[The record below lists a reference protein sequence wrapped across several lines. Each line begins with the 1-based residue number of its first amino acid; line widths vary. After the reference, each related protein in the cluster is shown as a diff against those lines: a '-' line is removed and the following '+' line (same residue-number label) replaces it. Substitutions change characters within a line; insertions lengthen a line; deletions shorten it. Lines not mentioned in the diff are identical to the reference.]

1 MKLKNSLCTGMMAQ
15 WIKAAMPKSDNTKSI
30 IRMHTVKGENSRK
43 LTPDLH
49 THIHEYTHIDTDT
62 WTYIYTY
69 TQINV
74 I

>member
-1 MKLKNSLCTGMMAQ
+1 MKTQ
-15 WIKAAMPKSDNTKSI
+15 KSI

-49 THIHEYTHIDTDT
+49 THEYTHIDTDT